1 MQMKKTYKLITEEI
15 DNKYI
20 LSAYR
25 KLLRHSKSII
35 SSEDSV
41 KIKKA
46 FRIALNAHKNTR
58 RKSGEPY
65 ILHPISVAQICV
77 QEIGL
82 GATSIIA
89 ALLHDVVEDTELNL
103 KFIKKEFGSKVS
115 NICDGLTKISGVL
128 SPGSSIQSENFKKM
142 LLTLVDDMR
151 VILIKLADRMHNMRT
166 LDSMSRSAQLKISSE
181 TIYIYSPL
189 AHRLGLYSIK
199 SELDDLYLKY
209 TDRKKYKLISKKI
222 KDSKSSRDKFIRSF
236 IRPIKKELL
245 KLNLSFKILGRPKSI
260 YSINNKMKSQ
270 NLDFEEIYDIFAV
283 RIIID
288 VALEKEKTVCWQA
301 YSCVTDCYQPNPDRL
316 KDWIATPKTNGY
328 ESLHTTVMSNSGKW
342 VEVQIRSKR
351 MDEIAEKGYAAHYKY
366 KEKLKKNDS
375 QFDNWISSIRDLV
388 GQKNYS
394 PQEFIDD
401 FKGNLYNEEVF
412 VFTPN
417 GDLITLPINS
427 TVLDFAFSIHSELG
441 SKCTGAKIDDKL
453 VPINQKLKSGDQ
465 VKVITSSKQ
474 KPSEDLINKV
484 VTSKAKSAIKGNLT
498 RQRKT
503 LSNHGKDLFKRKLK
517 QLKINFDEEISKIA
531 SYFQY
536 KSIIEFYYDIA
547 NNTFNLK
554 RIKEYADYTKL
565 SKNTSKKSFI
575 DVDLKKSN
583 TITKNKASNKLVEFE
598 GKKADI
604 QYSLSKCCNPIPG
617 DDIYGFVTVNE
628 GIKVHRTNCKN
639 SPELLSKYAYRIIK
653 ANWYSKSKTH
663 LISSL
668 ILDGTDRVGV
678 IDDITKIISSQL
690 KVNMKSI
697 SVDLKDGIFNGK
709 IDLFVSDTLQLSKLI
724 KKLQNV
730 PNVNNVIRKD

>member
-1 MQMKKTYKLITEEI
+1 MQMKKTYKLTTEEI

-103 KFIKKEFGSKVS
+103 EFIKKEFGSKVS

-474 KPSEDLINKV
+474 KPSEDWINKV

-547 NNTFNLK
+547 NNSFNLK

-724 KKLQNV
+724 KKLQSV

>member
-1 MQMKKTYKLITEEI
+1 MKKTDNLTTEEI
-15 DNKYI
+15 DNKLI
-20 LSAYR
+20 LTAYR
-25 KLLRHSKSII
+25 KLLRHSKSLI
-35 SSEDSV
+35 SGKDSL

-65 ILHPISVAQICV
+65 ILHPISVAQICI

-89 ALLHDVVEDTELNL
+89 ALLHDVVEDTEVTLE
-103 KFIKKEFGSKVS
+103 FIENEFGSRVA

-236 IRPIKKELL
+236 IRPIKKELSKL
-245 KLNLSFKILGRPKSI
+245 KLSFKILGRPKSI

-270 NLDFEEIYDIFAV
+270 NLDFDEIYDIFAI
-283 RIIID
+283 RIILEVD
-288 VALEKEKTVCWQA
+288 LEKEKTVCWQA
-301 YSCVTDCYQPNPDRL
+301 YSCVTDCYHPNPDRL
-316 KDWIATPKTNGY
+316 KDWISTPKTNGY

-375 QFDNWISSIRDLV
+375 QFDNWISSIRDLI

-465 VKVITSSKQ
+465 VNVITSSKQ
-474 KPSEDLINKV
+474 KPSEDWINKV
-484 VTSKAKSAIKGNLT
+484 VTSKAKSAIKGNLI

-503 LSNHGKDLFKRKLK
+503 LSNQGKDLIKRKLK

-547 NNTFNLK
+547 SNAFNLK
-554 RIKEYADYTKL
+554 RIREYVEN
-565 SKNTSKKSFI
+565 SKISKSKSKKSFV
-575 DVDLKKSN
+575 DVNLKKSN
-583 TITKNKASNKLVEFE
+583 SVLKSSAINKLVEFE
-598 GKKADI
+598 GKKDDI

-639 SPELLSKYAYRIIK
+639 SPELLSKFAYRIIK
-653 ANWYSKSKTH
+653 ANWYSKSRTH

-668 ILDGTDRVGV
+668 VLDGTDRIGV

-697 SVDLKDGIFNGK
+697 SVDLKEGIFNGK

>member
-1 MQMKKTYKLITEEI
+1 MQMKKTYKLTTEEF
-15 DNKYI
+15 DNKSI

-103 KFIKKEFGSKVS
+103 EFIKKEFGSKVS

-151 VILIKLADRMHNMRT
+151 VIIIKLADRMHNMRT

-288 VALEKEKTVCWQA
+288 VAIEKEKTVCWQA

-474 KPSEDLINKV
+474 KPSEDWINKV
-484 VTSKAKSAIKGNLT
+484 VTSKAKSAIKGNLI

-547 NNTFNLK
+547 NNSFNLK

-697 SVDLKDGIFNGK
+697 SVDLKEGIFNGK

>member
-1 MQMKKTYKLITEEI
+1 MRMKKTYKLTTEEI

-103 KFIKKEFGSKVS
+103 EFIKKEFGSKVS

-288 VALEKEKTVCWQA
+288 IALEKEKTVCWQA

-427 TVLDFAFSIHSELG
+427 TVLDFAFSIHSELV

-474 KPSEDLINKV
+474 KPSEDWINKV

-547 NNTFNLK
+547 NNSFNLK

-724 KKLQNV
+724 KKLQSV

>member
-1 MQMKKTYKLITEEI
+1 MQMKKTYKLTTEEI
-15 DNKYI
+15 DNKSI

-46 FRIALNAHKNTR
+46 FRIALNAHKNTK

-103 KFIKKEFGSKVS
+103 EFIKKEFGSKVS

-189 AHRLGLYSIK
+189 AHRLGLYYIK

-474 KPSEDLINKV
+474 KPSEDWINKV
-484 VTSKAKSAIKGNLT
+484 VTSKAKSAIKGNLI

-547 NNTFNLK
+547 NNSFNLK

>member
-1 MQMKKTYKLITEEI
+1 MRMKKTYKLTTEEI

-103 KFIKKEFGSKVS
+103 EFIKKEFGSKVS

-474 KPSEDLINKV
+474 KPSEDWINKV

-547 NNTFNLK
+547 NNSFNLK

-724 KKLQNV
+724 KKLQSV